1 MIFSNSNF
9 FSQKWGHCSRCSVF
23 TRALLYNVFCFY
35 LSITILCVLSLPER
49 YWSTCSVFTRALL
62 YDVFRFLPEHY
73 CMMCSVFTWALSKY
87 MFSFY
92 LSVTNV
98 TVVHT
103 CVLFLPERYYSTCSR
118 LTAAF
123 PGPQCP
129 TSGSG
134 CSSRSPPPRYC
145 RSSVTCGQP
154 HSLNWIKA
162 KLRSLYYN
170 IHT

>member
-1 MIFSNSNF
+1 MFCFYQSITVWCVLFLP
-9 FSQKWGHCSRCSVF
+9 KHYYIMCSVF
-23 TRALLYNVFCFY
+23 TWALRYCFY
-35 LSITILCVLSLPER
+35 LSVIEVHVL
-49 YWSTCSVFTRALL
+49 
-62 YDVFRFLPEHY
+62 FLPEHY
-73 CMMCSVFTWALSKY
+73 CTMCSVFTWALSKY

>member
-1 MIFSNSNF
+1 M
-9 FSQKWGHCSRCSVF
+9 GHCSRCSVF
-23 TRALLYNVFCFY
+23 TRALLYDVFCFY

-49 YWSTCSVFTRALL
+49 YAT
-62 YDVFRFLPEHY
+62 
-73 CMMCSVFTWALSKY
+73 VFTWALLKY
-87 MFSFY
+87 MFCFYQSITVRCVQFLPERYQSTCFLSFY

-103 CVLFLPERYYSTCSR
+103 CVLFLPERYYSMCSR

-170 IHT
+170 IHSHT

>member
-1 MIFSNSNF
+1 
-9 FSQKWGHCSRCSVF
+9 
-23 TRALLYNVFCFY
+23 
-35 LSITILCVLSLPER
+35 
-49 YWSTCSVFTRALL
+49 
-62 YDVFRFLPEHY
+62 
-73 CMMCSVFTWALSKY
+73 MCSVFTWALRYCFYLSVIEVHVLFLPEHY
-87 MFSFY
+87 CTMCSVSYLSIIVWCVQFLPEHYQSTCFLSFY